1 MTEYVCFGRSGRN
14 FIIGFNI
21 SLEWLLSARRN
32 GVREESERQRE
43 RESAQKRQEREREE
57 IKEIE
62 RNKIKILP

>member
-43 RESAQKRQEREREE
+43 RKRSKETRKREGGDKRDR
-57 IKEIE
+57 K
-62 RNKIKILP
+62 K

>member
-1 MTEYVCFGRSGRN
+1 MTEYVCFGRSERN

-43 RESAQKRQEREREE
+43 RKRSKETRKREGGDKRDR
-57 IKEIE
+57 K
-62 RNKIKILP
+62 K